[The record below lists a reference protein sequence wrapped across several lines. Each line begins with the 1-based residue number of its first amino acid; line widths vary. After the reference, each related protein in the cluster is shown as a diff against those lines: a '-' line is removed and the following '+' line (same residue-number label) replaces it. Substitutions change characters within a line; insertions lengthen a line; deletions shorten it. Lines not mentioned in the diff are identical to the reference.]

1 MHQYQG
7 NTTQWQPATSRNSGS
22 TDLRSALTRLTRGQ
36 PELVLAGG
44 LLGGALL
51 ALLVKSALNATP
63 PHVSHNAY
71 RNDNRNDNRLWPS
84 SPDAPRPM
92 PSARL
97 GATEDQMESLATPS
111 PRALDDGSAGATGSA
126 YDLDPKSI
134 TAG

>member
-1 MHQYQG
+1 MNQYQG
-7 NTTQWQPATSRNSGS
+7 NTTQWQPATRRNSGS

-63 PHVSHNAY
+63 PHVSHNGY
-71 RNDNRNDNRLWPS
+71 RNHNRPWPS

-97 GATEDQMESLATPS
+97 GATEDQIESLATPS
-111 PRALDDGSAGATGSA
+111 MRALDDGSAGATGSA

>member
-1 MHQYQG
+1 MYHYQE
-7 NTTQWQPATSRNSGS
+7 NTTQWQPATNRNSGS
-22 TDLRSALTRLTRGQ
+22 SDLRSALTRLTRGQ

-44 LLGGALL
+44 MLGGALL

-63 PHVSHNAY
+63 SHAAH
-71 RNDNRNDNRLWPS
+71 RTDRRDNRPWPS
-84 SPDAPRPM
+84 SPDTPRPM
-92 PSARL
+92 PSAHL

-111 PRALDDGSAGATGSA
+111 SRALDDGSAGATGSA

>member
-1 MHQYQG
+1 MNRYQE
-7 NTTQWQPATSRNSGS
+7 NRTQWQPTMSRNSGAVDWRS
-22 TDLRSALTRLTRGQ
+22 TLTRLTRNQ

-51 ALLVKSALNATP
+51 ALLVKNVLNNPTP
-63 PHVSHNAY
+63 SPAY
-71 RNDNRNDNRLWPS
+71 QADNRPWPS
-84 SPDAPRPM
+84 SPDAPQPM

-97 GATEDQMESLATPS
+97 GATEDQMENLVTPS
-111 PRALDDGSAGATGSA
+111 PRALDAGSAGATGSA